1 MRFNLSDHLTQP
13 SSYFVNVHVI
23 CNLCLS
29 AAAAVRFR
37 PTSFARFFGD
47 PHFARR
53 LVSTITSGQQAAA
66 QYVAVYILYYCAY
79 LVMQH

>member
-13 SSYFVNVHVI
+13 SSYFLNVHVI

-37 PTSFARFFGD
+37 PTSFVRFFRD

-53 LVSTITSGQQAAA
+53 RFSTFSRGQQASV
-66 QYVAVYILYYCAY
+66 QRVAVYILYYCAY